1 MNKKINNYYLWLS
14 ISLLFT
20 LYYGIVSYY
29 HGFSQEYI
37 VQDDIRQHIVWLQR
51 LIDPELF
58 PNDFIADYFE
68 NLAPLGFKAL
78 YFKAAKLGIEP
89 IWLARI
95 LPTVL
100 AIITT
105 VYIYLFTLK
114 ILPKA
119 STGFLATLF
128 VNQLVWLNDD
138 LITATPRA
146 FLYPLLAAFLYYLS
160 INSLIPCLILM
171 LLQGWFY
178 PHILLIEMGV
188 LTLKLLIIKRK
199 SLRLT
204 ANKFRYIW
212 WAMGLIITAIA
223 LYPLTQTPPEL
234 ATVVTARQMQ
244 QMPEFNLGGRTP
256 YFGTGIRFWF
266 YDNSGLSLPAFP
278 TIVWCSLGLP
288 WLLTTKLP
296 TVNLITNKIVILLQ
310 VTIASLSMYVLAH
323 LFLPVLHLPS
333 RFTYH
338 SLRLILGITTA
349 IVLTVILDT
358 LKIWLDKKLH
368 LPSKLLDKIK
378 IALIIIVSTTI
389 VIVPAIPFIF
399 TSFQNWKVGTNP
411 EIYRYLARQPKDI
424 LVASLSE
431 DANNIPAFS
440 QRSILVGGEFAFAYH
455 PVYYNRVKQRTVDL
469 LQAQYSPNIEVLTSF
484 IRKYGVDY
492 IMLDKT
498 AFTPEYLLEKDWLI
512 NSSWRDETEL
522 AIAQIESEF
531 VSALAKLIPNCSVV
545 STDNSFLIDTSCILS
560 RSSLRPDCLT
570 QVGESIEIS
579 RERRKGR
586 VFMGS

>member
-1 MNKKINNYYLWLS
+1 MKIKNYYLWLG
-14 ISLLFT
+14 ISLAVT
-20 LYYGIVSYY
+20 IYYGLISYQ
-29 HGFSQEYI
+29 HGFSQDYI
-37 VQDDIRQHIVWLQR
+37 VQDDVRQHIVWLQK

-58 PNDFIADYFE
+58 PNDFIAEYFE
-68 NLAPLGFKAL
+68 SLAPLGFKYL
-78 YFKAAKLGIEP
+78 YLYAAKLGIEP

-105 VYIYLFTLK
+105 LYTYLFTLK

-128 VNQLVWLNDD
+128 VNQLIWLNDD

-146 FLYPLLAAFLYYLS
+146 FLYPYLAAFLYYLS

-188 LTLKLLIIKRK
+188 LTLRLLLIKRK

-204 ANKFRYIW
+204 AKKTFYIW
-212 WAMGLIITAIA
+212 WVMGLIVTAIA
-223 LYPLTQTPPEL
+223 LYPLTQNPPEL
-234 ATVVTARQMQ
+234 ATVVTAQQMQ
-244 QMPEFNLGGRTP
+244 QMSEFNLGGRTP
-256 YFGTGIRFWF
+256 FFGTGIRFWF

-349 IVLTVILDT
+349 IVLTIILDT

-368 LPSKLLDKIK
+368 LSKSLKLLDKIK
-378 IALIIIVSTTI
+378 LALIIIASTTI
-389 VIVPAIPFIF
+389 VVVPAIPFIF

-411 EIYRYLARQPKDI
+411 EIYQYLARQPKDV

-455 PVYYNRVKQRTVDL
+455 PTYYHRVRQRTVDL
-469 LQAQYSPNIEVLTSF
+469 LQAQYSPDPEVLTSF
-484 IRKYGVDY
+484 IRKYGIDY
-492 IMLDKT
+492 IVLDKT

-522 AIAQIESEF
+522 AIAQIETKST
-531 VSALAKLIPNCSVV
+531 SAIAKLILDCSVV
-545 STDNSFLIDTSCILS
+545 STDNSYLIDTTCILS
-560 RSSLRPDCLT
+560 PSSR
-570 QVGESIEIS
+570 
-579 RERRKGR
+579 
-586 VFMGS
+586 